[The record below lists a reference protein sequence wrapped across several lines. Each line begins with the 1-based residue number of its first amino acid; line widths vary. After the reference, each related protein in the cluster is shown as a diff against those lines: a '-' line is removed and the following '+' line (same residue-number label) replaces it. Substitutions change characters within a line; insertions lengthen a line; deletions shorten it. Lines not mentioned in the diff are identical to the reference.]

1 MSVGTRMKERRKALG
16 YSVEDIAARLGK
28 SPATIYRYESGD
40 IEKLPGE
47 LLAPLADILNTSP
60 AYLMGWE
67 EQAPPAGPRQ
77 ITDQEL
83 KFALWGDGEMDD
95 RDLAAVRQYAAFLKE
110 QKRKLT

>member
-1 MSVGTRMKERRKALG
+1 MSIGTRIKARRKALG
-16 YSVEDIAARLGK
+16 YSAEDIAVRLGK

-47 LLAPLADILNTSP
+47 LLAPLAEMLNTSP

-67 EQAPPAGPRQ
+67 DTEPPAGPRQ

-83 KFALWGDGEMDD
+83 KFALWGDSEMDD
-95 RDLAAVRQYAAFLKE
+95 HDLAAVRAYAAFLKQ
-110 QKRKLT
+110 QKQT

>member
-67 EQAPPAGPRQ
+67 EQAAPRRSPADYGSGA
-77 ITDQEL
+77 E
-83 KFALWGDGEMDD
+83 
-95 RDLAAVRQYAAFLKE
+95 VRPLG
-110 QKRKLT
+110 RR